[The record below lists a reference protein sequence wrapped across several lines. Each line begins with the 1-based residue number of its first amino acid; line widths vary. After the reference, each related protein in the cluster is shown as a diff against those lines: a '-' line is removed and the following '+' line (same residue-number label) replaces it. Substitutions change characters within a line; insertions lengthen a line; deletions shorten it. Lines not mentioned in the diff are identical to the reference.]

1 MSGEGNPI
9 SILARD
15 ITLSM
20 NLSNVFVLYQYL
32 FPTDSKIEGSFFDE
46 GLDGDSDSTSEEED
60 EDLTWLVDREIR
72 VMSELDHPHI
82 VHLEEVYEDQE
93 TACFVMELAKGGE
106 VFDRLIQK
114 EFFDEIAA
122 SNLVVQVLNGR
133 LRIQIRYL
141 I

>member
-1 MSGEGNPI
+1 M
-9 SILARD
+9 D
-15 ITLSM
+15 
-20 NLSNVFVLYQYL
+20 LSNVFVLYQYL
-32 FPTDSKIEGSFFDE
+32 FPIDSKIEGSFFDE

>member
-15 ITLSM
+15 ILSM

>member
-15 ITLSM
+15 I
-20 NLSNVFVLYQYL
+20 LSNVSILDQYL
-32 FPTDSKIEGSFFDE
+32 FPIDSKIEGSFFDE

-133 LRIQIRYL
+133 FTIQIGYL

>member
-1 MSGEGNPI
+1 
-9 SILARD
+9 
-15 ITLSM
+15 M
-20 NLSNVFVLYQYL
+20 NLSNVVVLYQYL

-60 EDLTWLVDREIR
+60 QDLTWLVDREIR

>member
-1 MSGEGNPI
+1 M
-9 SILARD
+9 D
-15 ITLSM
+15 
-20 NLSNVFVLYQYL
+20 LSNVFVLYQYL
-32 FPTDSKIEGSFFDE
+32 FPIDSKIEGSFFDE

-133 LRIQIRYL
+133 FTIQIGYL

>member
-1 MSGEGNPI
+1 
-9 SILARD
+9 
-15 ITLSM
+15 M
-20 NLSNVFVLYQYL
+20 NLSNVYVLYQYL

-46 GLDGDSDSTSEEED
+46 GLDGDSDSTSEEDD

-122 SNLVVQVLNGR
+122 SNLVVQVLNGK
-133 LRIQIRYL
+133 L
-141 I
+141 

>member
-1 MSGEGNPI
+1 MS
-9 SILARD
+9 
-15 ITLSM
+15 
-20 NLSNVFVLYQYL
+20 LSNVFVLYYHL
-32 FPTDSKIEGSFFDE
+32 LPIDSKIEGSFFDE

-122 SNLVVQVLNGR
+122 SNLVVQVLNGK
-133 LRIQIRYL
+133 LRIWIRISY
-141 I
+141 IKI

>member
-1 MSGEGNPI
+1 MSGEGNLRSLYTMDVL
-9 SILARD
+9 SI
-15 ITLSM
+15 I
-20 NLSNVFVLYQYL
+20 LSNAFVLYYHL
-32 FPTDSKIEGSFFDE
+32 FPIDSKIEGSFFDE
-46 GLDGDSDSTSEEED
+46 GLDGDSDSTSEQED

-133 LRIQIRYL
+133 FTI
-141 I
+141 

>member
-1 MSGEGNPI
+1 MSGEGNSI
-9 SILARD
+9 SIFTRD
-15 ITLSM
+15 VFLSM
-20 NLSNVFVLYQYL
+20 DLSNIFILYQYL
-32 FPTDSKIEGSFFDE
+32 FPIDSKIEGSFFDE

>member
-1 MSGEGNPI
+1 
-9 SILARD
+9 
-15 ITLSM
+15 M
-20 NLSNVFVLYQYL
+20 NLSNVFVFYQYL
-32 FPTDSKIEGSFFDE
+32 FPIDSKIEGSFFDE

-133 LRIQIRYL
+133 FTIQIGYL

>member
-1 MSGEGNPI
+1 
-9 SILARD
+9 
-15 ITLSM
+15 M

-82 VHLEEVYEDQE
+82 VHLEEVYEDKE

>member
-1 MSGEGNPI
+1 M
-9 SILARD
+9 D
-15 ITLSM
+15 
-20 NLSNVFVLYQYL
+20 LSNVFVLYQYL
-32 FPTDSKIEGSFFDE
+32 FPIDSKIEGSFFDE

-133 LRIQIRYL
+133 FTIQIGYL
-141 I
+141 IYNVSHVQ

>member
-122 SNLVVQVLNGR
+122 SNLVVQVLNGK
-133 LRIQIRYL
+133 L
-141 I
+141 

>member
-1 MSGEGNPI
+1 
-9 SILARD
+9 
-15 ITLSM
+15 M